1 MALQLA
7 RICTKKCEKRGNRS
21 FLTCFGAENRF
32 PLFLET
38 LCNPVEP
45 FTLRGLFVLAP
56 DVFFVLAP
64 DVFFVLAPDGLADCS
79 QLSGPFPDALLNQQ
93 TGAHFV

>member
-56 DVFFVLAP
+56 D
-64 DVFFVLAPDGLADCS
+64 GLADCS